1 MLSTLLLCL
10 CWLKKSINGSTQSIM
25 NVHHKTNRPNC
36 RKFLLPAV
44 CLVAYELS
52 INKQQ
57 LCKMWTTTLQGVP
70 RWWTSQLDIT
80 QLSVTSWS
88 LSLVWL
94 VTAPIPCDGY
104 ERFNVSHFQSTLD
117 PNQFGWNGRVQCII
131 IRKQLKC
138 PVLFGYNNITSNFH
152 LTFVSLE
159 NVLIRIGL

>member
-10 CWLKKSINGSTQSIM
+10 CRLNKSINGSTQSIM
-25 NVHHKTNRPNC
+25 NEHHKTNRPNC

-44 CLVAYELS
+44 RLVAYELS

-94 VTAPIPCDGY
+94 GTALHPY
-104 ERFNVSHFQSTLD
+104 HATRRFTTIQRFTIYCTLD
-117 PNQFGWNGRVQCII
+117 PNRFGWIGRVQCII
-131 IRKQLKC
+131 I
-138 PVLFGYNNITSNFH
+138 P
-152 LTFVSLE
+152 
-159 NVLIRIGL
+159 